1 MVLVK
6 SNLMDVATM
15 VQLSRAVIRNIRE
28 NLFWA
33 LIYNSLGIPL
43 AAGVFFTA
51 WGWKLNPMFGA
62 AAMSLS
68 SVCVVTN
75 ALRLKLFKPK
85 FKHSVRE
92 RTTASSETAVQIIE
106 SEEPAP
112 APKKGSIQMNKTMKI
127 EGMSCGHCSGR
138 VEKALNGIDGVSA
151 TVNLE
156 AKTASITLQKEV
168 SDDVLRKAVEDA
180 GYEVVSIS

>member
-1 MVLVK
+1 MLVK

-68 SVCVVTN
+68 SVCVVAN
-75 ALRLKLFKPK
+75 ALRLKLFRPK
-85 FKHSVRE
+85 FKHSVSE
-92 RTTASSETAVQIIE
+92 QPTPFAETAVQIIE
-106 SEEPAP
+106 SQEPVP
-112 APKKGSIQMNKTMKI
+112 TPEKGSILMNKTMNI
-127 EGMSCGHCSGR
+127 EGMSCGHCSAR
-138 VEKALNGIDGVSA
+138 VEKALNAIDGVSA

-156 AKTASITLQKEV
+156 EKTASIALQKEV